1 MTHLSTVLLKI
12 KRQPPNLSMKI
23 LRVYINGPV
32 IGELRLMQQK
42 LSPCYFIG
50 KKWLIYHPYSLMGP
64 CLKTQNPI
72 SILVSF
78 LTQMVNGI
86 IILMKYIIK
95 ETFNSF

>member
-12 KRQPPNLSMKI
+12 KRQPPNLIIKI
-23 LRVYINGPV
+23 LRVYINDNGPV

-42 LSPCYFIG
+42 LRPCYFLG

-72 SILVSF
+72 ASWCHF
-78 LTQMVNGI
+78 
-86 IILMKYIIK
+86 
-95 ETFNSF
+95 